1 MSRPAHYD
9 VIEDARISEESSNTY
24 FSAKRILFQDN
35 ERDERPDAR
44 WLTTMIGDEESYFV
58 VDLLEP
64 TQLLGVNFRQGSNG
78 NQLSHGT
85 KNFKLEFSNDGK
97 TWVKMYGPTDK
108 YGMPTVLRERMYA
121 YSVLDEKPITVSPH
135 HRATFQRCR
144 YIKFTAL
151 SCYGQGAAL
160 SEFSVDVEPN
170 SLERVIMAQILRVPD
185 EEFESAIKRYESQ
198 QGTRGDAEEAIKA
211 LENEVEPAILKLE
224 NIVHRAQLK
233 LAKKREE
240 IEKKREELKNA
251 PKLNGLE
258 NAAATCYLNNS
269 LQALFM
275 TPELRCGLYRWRYQQ
290 ERDGPKD
297 ESIPYQLQKLFIR
310 MQTAE
315 TKCIDTKEL
324 RTAFG
329 WTDAEHIVQQDCEEF
344 ITKVL
349 MKLEEVFKSTEVE
362 GIVPA
367 LYGGTHKEFIRC
379 TGCLLE
385 SPKEVKATP
394 SLLRVQVKP
403 FGREPFKSLE
413 EALAGNFGKAAQE
426 TLDGDNQ
433 YFCEKCG
440 QKQDAVKG
448 SEIKKAAYIQ
458 AVSIGRVDYDWE
470 TNEAKKVHAEM
481 SFPFELDLA
490 PYVSPSTL
498 ELSGVETTEEDF
510 VEVSSSPQDDDQAPA
525 HVDFGLDGQPTLQRG
540 NSIMSNEKYYPYELF
555 AISVHSGTSSEHGH
569 YYGYVKDFETGHWYK
584 ANDAVVTGPFTEE
597 DVKNATYGGA
607 KYMANAGLFTSATAM
622 LLFYRRKSPANILA
636 IDDHLIPQRVLE
648 EIATD
653 EQNRREREA
662 KEAADKE
669 RKSDATICFAIHEDR
684 ARVIYAKNSKT
695 WGTIKEEICTELEL
709 DVDADMVDFSSL
721 EQGSTGEYRGCASH
735 PIAIDRGD
743 NVIVRDEKSVLV
755 GRLILVRKVHSA
767 IPSKTQ
773 NLPGEGTA
781 HVYFGGVDEGLAI
794 KHHVEVKAGC
804 TIKNVKTAIANA
816 LSIDES
822 KKFILLKDTYH
833 AHIVGTLQAT
843 HVTDALNASF
853 EAVSEAVINSV
864 LSGSQP
870 VSIQSMLDHL
880 KPSRKPKKAKS
891 YAYYKELVIYNFSN
905 LEVQVEDSF
914 GKMLKRLKPRGY
926 EPKDAFHDEE
936 FLDHRVVIKN
946 DFRDGLNFT
955 YTLNNVDDMQVIVV
969 TDDAVIEEE
978 YNIFQVSVRP
988 LPKDMVVD
996 PCRANVG
1003 VPGVFTLPCYRFCG
1017 RTDDFG
1023 EYRFDLEV
1031 NQRWSV
1037 SELKEQMKAKMQEED
1052 GPIPEHI
1059 RVIEMRSETVL
1070 EDTETVGRALG
1081 GLLNGKEMLS
1091 YSEISMPEPFTSE
1104 FILLNTFQF
1113 FPSTFTTAG
1122 PGEQIPVLLPRN
1134 MARLDSRRRSCFDMN
1149 NDENEN
1155 AEWAMASEVKPVG
1168 DIKPTCEYI
1177 VKEGDTLSKVAK
1189 KVGTDVRTLYAYN
1202 NGNMPDEHTLEVGQ
1216 TLTLP
1221 KETLFPGT
1229 QVIWK
1234 GSTYTIEQPLDDDN
1248 EYSVSRKKP
1257 SIGSLLSEAFGIP
1270 EEHISVAWGRVGPS
1284 GSILQ
1289 QVPTGTA
1296 LDMDKLWWSRVP
1308 EDSLDGALGHI
1319 FEAPMKNIEVF
1330 YVKDMRDTELD
1341 LSAEEKRARAKAEA
1355 INMIKRRRDGRP
1367 AAVVEGINL
1376 GRSSHAKDSEST
1388 TTPTTRENSNH
1399 SIDEASRKL
1408 CERLEEEDE
1417 AEHQME
1423 MDILMKN
1430 RNFSNGTVG
1439 SDDGPDMD
1447 MD

>member
-97 TWVKMYGPTDK
+97 TWVKMYGPRIN
-108 YGMPTVLRERMYA
+108 GMPTVLRERMYA
-121 YSVLDEKPITVSPH
+121 YSVLDEKPITVRPH

-251 PKLNGLE
+251 PKLKGLV

-403 FGREPFKSLE
+403 FGGEPFKSLE

-458 AVSIGRVDYDWE
+458 AISIGRVDYDWE

-607 KYMANAGLFTSATAM
+607 KYMANARLFTSATAM

-743 NVIVRDEKSVLV
+743 NVIVRDEKSVLA

-781 HVYFGGVDEGLAI
+781 HVYFGGVDEELAI

-1081 GLLNGKEMLS
+1081 GLLNGK
-1091 YSEISMPEPFTSE
+1091 
-1104 FILLNTFQF
+1104 
-1113 FPSTFTTAG
+1113 
-1122 PGEQIPVLLPRN
+1122 
-1134 MARLDSRRRSCFDMN
+1134 
-1149 NDENEN
+1149 
-1155 AEWAMASEVKPVG
+1155 
-1168 DIKPTCEYI
+1168 
-1177 VKEGDTLSKVAK
+1177 
-1189 KVGTDVRTLYAYN
+1189 
-1202 NGNMPDEHTLEVGQ
+1202 
-1216 TLTLP
+1216 
-1221 KETLFPGT
+1221 
-1229 QVIWK
+1229 
-1234 GSTYTIEQPLDDDN
+1234 
-1248 EYSVSRKKP
+1248 
-1257 SIGSLLSEAFGIP
+1257 
-1270 EEHISVAWGRVGPS
+1270 
-1284 GSILQ
+1284 
-1289 QVPTGTA
+1289 
-1296 LDMDKLWWSRVP
+1296 
-1308 EDSLDGALGHI
+1308 
-1319 FEAPMKNIEVF
+1319 
-1330 YVKDMRDTELD
+1330 
-1341 LSAEEKRARAKAEA
+1341 
-1355 INMIKRRRDGRP
+1355 
-1367 AAVVEGINL
+1367 
-1376 GRSSHAKDSEST
+1376 
-1388 TTPTTRENSNH
+1388 
-1399 SIDEASRKL
+1399 
-1408 CERLEEEDE
+1408 
-1417 AEHQME
+1417 
-1423 MDILMKN
+1423 
-1430 RNFSNGTVG
+1430 
-1439 SDDGPDMD
+1439 
-1447 MD
+1447 